1 MASFVEFAASHGL
14 LIDELFTDGCIH
26 RVPTD
31 DDKSGKRSGAY
42 ACHGKYGQCWNW
54 KLGGDAEHWCEDSGD
69 GLPVDPHE
77 REIATAHDIRLQQL
91 QDLAASDDPDVAEI
105 AEADIFREFWDR
117 DNGE

>member
-42 ACHGKYGQCWNW
+42 VCHGKLLSLRPRGALKGTRLILLESLLDYLLEQ
-54 KLGGDAEHWCEDSGD
+54 LEGGEG
-69 GLPVDPHE
+69 
-77 REIATAHDIRLQQL
+77 
-91 QDLAASDDPDVAEI
+91 
-105 AEADIFREFWDR
+105 
-117 DNGE
+117 

>member
-42 ACHGKYGQCWNW
+42 VCHGKLLSLRPRGALKGTRLILLESLLDYLLEQ
-54 KLGGDAEHWCEDSGD
+54 LEGGAE
-69 GLPVDPHE
+69 
-77 REIATAHDIRLQQL
+77 
-91 QDLAASDDPDVAEI
+91 
-105 AEADIFREFWDR
+105 
-117 DNGE
+117 